1 MSHVIGKFFAEY
13 ITKYLPSWKFQSQTT
28 TETWIRMEQL
38 FAEEFPG
45 GEVNY
50 YISIVFHT
58 FEYLNTY
65 YLFYFYQVINF
76 PEARAGHEEEL
87 VKMVSLM
94 MYLGTVKYPNS
105 TLSGTLADCKLFS
118 KEVQL
123 RVKCVLQVFID
134 QNNS

>member
-1 MSHVIGKFFAEY
+1 MY
-13 ITKYLPSWKFQSQTT
+13 
-28 TETWIRMEQL
+28 
-38 FAEEFPG
+38 
-45 GEVNY
+45 
-50 YISIVFHT
+50 SI
-58 FEYLNTY
+58 LLDTY

-134 QNNS
+134 QNNT